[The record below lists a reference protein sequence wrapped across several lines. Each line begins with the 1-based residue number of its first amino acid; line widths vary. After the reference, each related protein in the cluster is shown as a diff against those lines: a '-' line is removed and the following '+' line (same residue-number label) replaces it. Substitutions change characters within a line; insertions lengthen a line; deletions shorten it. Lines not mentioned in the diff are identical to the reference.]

1 MSRTTRT
8 TRLLAMLAGASMALA
23 ACGGGGTDGAGTG
36 DGNGEAAEGTAGGG
50 QSAGD
55 QGGDGE
61 ALTVWI
67 MEGTNPD
74 ATPFFEEVSA
84 AFEEETG
91 ATLDIQFVPW
101 ASAHDQF
108 TNAIAGGTGPDV
120 AEVGTTWTPEFGD
133 AGALMDLSSHI
144 EEAGLG
150 DQYLPSLM
158 EAGTLDG
165 AVYGAPWYAGV
176 RSLVYNTEM
185 LEAAGVEPPTSWDEL
200 VEVGTALKEADP
212 DVIPF
217 PIPASVHTTTP
228 FIWGAGGEVAV
239 QEGDTWTAAIDSPES
254 VAGLTYLSELVHE
267 HGLSTP
273 AASTWN
279 EADTRDAFAQGDAAM
294 IISGSWTPKSI
305 IEANP
310 DLEGKLGVVP
320 IPGQDGGM
328 APSFA
333 GGSHLS
339 IFETTDQP
347 DLAWEF
353 VELMTSGEFA
363 QKWGEQTGFFPATND
378 LLAELEEA
386 NDPLV
391 APFATQMK
399 DASKSLPVTPL
410 WGQVEGAQIIPAMMG
425 TILSGDGSVEDAAK
439 TAAEEMNEIFGS

>member
-1 MSRTTRT
+1 MTRT
-8 TRLLAMLAGASMALA
+8 SRSTRLLALAAGASLALT
-23 ACGGGGTDGAGTG
+23 ACGGDSGGDDAASSGGGAGET
-36 DGNGEAAEGTAGGG
+36 
-50 QSAGD
+50 
-55 QGGDGE
+55 
-61 ALTVWI
+61 LTVWI

-133 AGALMDLSSHI
+133 AGALMDLSDQI
-144 EEAGLG
+144 GEAGLSEE
-150 DQYLPSLM
+150 YLPSLL
-158 EAGTLDG
+158 EAGTLDE

-185 LEAAGVEPPTSWDEL
+185 LEAAGVEPPTTWDEI
-200 VEVGTALKEADP
+200 VEVGKALKETDP

-217 PIPASVHTTTP
+217 PVPASVHTTTP

-239 QEGDTWTAAIDSPES
+239 QEGDSWVSGLDSAQSIE
-254 VAGLTYLSELVHE
+254 GLDFLASLADE

-279 EADTRDAFAQGDAAM
+279 EADTRDAFAQEDAAM

-320 IPGQDGGM
+320 IPGPDGGM

-339 IFETTDQP
+339 VFETTDNP
-347 DLAWEF
+347 DLAWTF
-353 VELMTSGEFA
+353 VEMMTSGEFA
-363 QKWGEQTGFFPATND
+363 EKWGSQTGFFPGTND
-378 LLAELEEA
+378 LLTSLAEA
-386 NDPLV
+386 DDPLV
-391 APFATQMK
+391 APFATQMR
-399 DASKSLPVTPL
+399 DASKTLPVTPQ
-410 WGQVEGAQIIPAMMG
+410 WGQVEGAQVLPAMMG
-425 TILSGDGSVEDAAK
+425 SILGGEASVEEAAK
-439 TAAEEMNEIFGS
+439 TAADEMNEIFGS

>member
-1 MSRTTRT
+1 MSRTTRS
-8 TRLLAMLAGASMALA
+8 TRLLALVAGASLVLT
-23 ACGGGGTDGAGTG
+23 ACGGDATEDGG
-36 DGNGEAAEGTAGGG
+36 DGAEGTAGG
-50 QSAGD
+50 
-55 QGGDGE
+55 QGGGD

-74 ATPFFEEVSA
+74 ATPFFEEVST
-84 AFEEETG
+84 AFEEQTG
-91 ATLDIQFVPW
+91 ATLDVQFVPW

-133 AGALMDLSSHI
+133 AGALMDLSDQI
-144 EEAGLG
+144 GEAGLAE
-150 DQYLPSLM
+150 QYLPSLM
-158 EAGTLDG
+158 EAGTLDES
-165 AVYGAPWYAGV
+165 VYGAPWYAGV

-185 LEAAGVEPPTSWDEL
+185 LEAAGVEAPTTWDEL

-217 PIPASVHTTTP
+217 PVPASVHTTTP

-239 QEGDTWTAAIDSPES
+239 QEGDTWTSGLDSAES
-254 VAGLTYLSELVHE
+254 REGLDYLVSLVDE

-279 EADTRDAFAQGDAAM
+279 EADTRDAFAQEDAAM

-305 IEANP
+305 IEANA

-339 IFETTDQP
+339 VFETTDQP
-347 DLAWEF
+347 DLAWQF
-353 VELMTSGEFA
+353 VEMMTSGEFA
-363 QKWGEQTGFFPATND
+363 QKWGEQTGFFPGTND
-378 LLAELEEA
+378 LLSELEEA
-386 NDPLV
+386 DDPLV

-399 DASKSLPVTPL
+399 DASKTLPVTPM
-410 WGQVEGAQIIPAMMG
+410 WGQVEGAQVLPAMMG
-425 TILSGDGSVEDAAK
+425 TLLSGDATVEEATQ
-439 TAAEEMNEIFGS
+439 TAADEMNEIFGS

>member
-1 MSRTTRT
+1 MSRTTRS
-8 TRLLAMLAGASMALA
+8 TRLLALVAGAGLALA
-23 ACGGGGTDGAGTG
+23 ACGGDATDNGGDAADGTGGSTAGAGSG
-36 DGNGEAAEGTAGGG
+36 D
-50 QSAGD
+50 
-55 QGGDGE
+55 

-74 ATPFFEEVSA
+74 ATPFFEEVST
-84 AFEEETG
+84 AFEEQTG
-91 ATLDIQFVPW
+91 ATLDVQFVPW

-133 AGALMDLSSHI
+133 AGALMDLSGQI
-144 EEAGLG
+144 DEAGLAE
-150 DQYLPSLM
+150 QYLPSLM
-158 EAGTLDG
+158 EAATLDG

-185 LEAAGVEPPTSWDEL
+185 LEAAGVEAPTTWDEI

-217 PIPASVHTTTP
+217 PVPASVHTTTP

-239 QEGDTWTAAIDSPES
+239 QEGDTWTSGLDSAES
-254 VAGLTYLSELVHE
+254 REGLEFLVSLVDE

-279 EADTRDAFAQGDAAM
+279 EADTRDAFAQEDAAM

-305 IEANP
+305 IEANG

-339 IFETTDQP
+339 VFETTDQP
-347 DLAWEF
+347 DLAWQF
-353 VELMTSGEFA
+353 VEMMTSGEFA
-363 QKWGEQTGFFPATND
+363 QKWGEQTGFFPGTND
-378 LLAELEEA
+378 LLSQLEEA
-386 NDPLV
+386 DDPLV

-399 DASKSLPVTPL
+399 DASKTLPVTPM
-410 WGQVEGAQIIPAMMG
+410 WGQVEGAQVLPAMMG
-425 TILSGDGSVEDAAK
+425 TLLSGDTTVEEATQ
-439 TAAEEMNEIFGS
+439 TAADEMNEIFGS